1 MHPTFP
7 DFLEVRL
14 DSELP
19 GWQAQLRMAPR
30 VPRLQEPPSGAST
43 ARASAVLV
51 LLVESE
57 DDYELLLTVRSS
69 ALANHS
75 GQISFPGGR
84 VEPGEDVWTAAVR
97 EAWEEV
103 GLEGMAIRSLGMLS
117 PLYVPVSNSLVHPVV
132 AAMRSVPE
140 LQPNPDEVDEVVFV
154 PLSSLMSEAALREE
168 LWTLGGRQVP
178 VPYWEVHRIPLWGA
192 TAMILSELVTVYREY
207 HELFG

>member
-1 MHPTFP
+1 
-7 DFLEVRL
+7 
-14 DSELP
+14 
-19 GWQAQLRMAPR
+19 
-30 VPRLQEPPSGAST
+30 
-43 ARASAVLV
+43 
-51 LLVESE
+51 
-57 DDYELLLTVRSS
+57 
-69 ALANHS
+69 
-75 GQISFPGGR
+75 
-84 VEPGEDVWTAAVR
+84 
-97 EAWEEV
+97 
-103 GLEGMAIRSLGMLS
+103 
-117 PLYVPVSNSLVHPVV
+117 VSNSLVHPVV